1 MNTGYHNIREYSI
14 DEFLAMMGDGMVSED
29 TPAVRQAVVRR
40 NIASEIREA
49 SRYFPVITVTGPRQS
64 GKTTLIRSHF
74 SELNYYS
81 LENLDTRSSAIAD
94 PRAFL
99 NQHPEGMILDEV
111 QSVPELLSYIQG
123 IVDEHPEK
131 RFILSG
137 SNNFTLLKSMTQSL
151 AGRSGVF
158 ELMPMALSEVMPLAR
173 DMSLDA
179 LLFRGLFPAVCTGK
193 NIARYLY
200 PAYIKT
206 YIERDVRL
214 LTNVKDLMQF
224 RTFIRLCAARIGSVF
239 NAAELGNEVGVSA
252 NTIRAWIS
260 ILQTSYIIFLLPPYY
275 ENTGKRLTKSP
286 KLYFCDT
293 GLAASLL
300 SINSETEMGRDKM
313 RGHLFENLIVAEAY
327 KRCLNEM
334 REPNLFFY
342 RDSNQNEVDL
352 VEMCRDGLRAIEIKS
367 AMTYTASF
375 EKALK
380 AFPKWVNRP
389 VIDRMVVYAGHE
401 ERTEGDITVRN
412 FLNAAED
419 GLL

>member
-1 MNTGYHNIREYSI
+1 MSHNNPKEYSI
-14 DEFLAMMGDGMVSED
+14 DEFLEMTQGMMVNEED
-29 TPAVRQAVVRR
+29 VENRRAVVRR
-40 NIASEIREA
+40 NIAKEIREA

-74 SELNYYS
+74 SELHYYS
-81 LENLDTRSSAIAD
+81 LENLDTRSSAMTD

-99 NQHPEGMILDEV
+99 NRHPEGMILDEV

-123 IVDEHPEK
+123 IVDENPDK

-158 ELMPMALSEVMPLAR
+158 ELMPMSLSEVTPLAQEL
-173 DMSLDA
+173 SLDA
-179 LLFRGLFPAVCTGK
+179 LLYRGLFPAVCTGR

-224 RTFIRLCAARIGSVF
+224 RTFIRLCAGRIVSVF

-252 NTIRAWIS
+252 NTIRSWIS

-300 SINSETEMGRDKM
+300 SINSEAEMAHDKM
-313 RGHLFENLIVAEAY
+313 RGHLFENMIVAEAY

-334 REPNLFFY
+334 REPNLYFY
-342 RDSNQNEVDL
+342 RDSNMNEVDL
-352 VEMCRDGLRAIEIKS
+352 VEICRDGLRAIEIKS
-367 AMTYTASF
+367 SMTYSQTF

-380 AFPKWVNRP
+380 AFPNWVKQP
-389 VIDRMVVYAGHE
+389 VIERMVIYAGNE
-401 ERTEGDITVRN
+401 ERLDGDITIRN
-412 FLNAAED
+412 FLNAAEENRI
-419 GLL
+419 